1 MWKWP
6 QTSQS
11 QLIMQVCLILL
22 PGQPSR
28 GESQLV
34 GSGVLLGGETPLG
47 RGGKIQN
54 NEVNQLKWPITR
66 FKHGTRETTVMC
78 SVLQKSRYVT
88 FIGTDI
94 NFNFGGD
101 VEDNCYNIQSDVWAQ
116 LVDWHGFF
124 FLKCQETKKPK
135 QRRKRSNKQTTNQQP
150 TDQLTT
156 NNQTTNQ
163 HPTNKNCKNVHIES
177 CYSNSEAHMVII
189 HLVILWTSYP
199 AGFTGQD
206 IHQNVETFSRCVL
219 ISADFRSI
227 SLCGLWL
234 GHTLASSSAQIPHVL
249 FQGQSVSPT
258 ERSRQPRIKRSSGS
272 LAIC

>member
-54 NEVNQLKWPITR
+54 NEVNQLKWSITR
-66 FKHGTRETTVMC
+66 FKHGTGETTVMC

-116 LVDWHGFF
+116 LVVR
-124 FLKCQETKKPK
+124 K
-135 QRRKRSNKQTTNQQP
+135 QRSQNNEENVATNKQPNNQTSNQQP
-150 TDQLTT
+150 TD
-156 NNQTTNQ
+156 
-163 HPTNKNCKNVHIES
+163 HPTNKNCKNVHIDS
-177 CYSNSEAHMVII
+177 CYSNSDAHMVII

-199 AGFTGQD
+199 AGFTG
-206 IHQNVETFSRCVL
+206 
-219 ISADFRSI
+219 
-227 SLCGLWL
+227 
-234 GHTLASSSAQIPHVL
+234 
-249 FQGQSVSPT
+249 
-258 ERSRQPRIKRSSGS
+258 
-272 LAIC
+272 

>member
-6 QTSQS
+6 PTSQS

-54 NEVNQLKWPITR
+54 NEVNQLKWSVTR
-66 FKHGTRETTVMC
+66 FKHGTGETTVMC

-124 FLKCQETKKPK
+124 FINVRK
-135 QRRKRSNKQTTNQQP
+135 QRSQNNEENVATNKQTN
-150 TDQLTT
+150 
-156 NNQTTNQ
+156 
-163 HPTNKNCKNVHIES
+163 I
-177 CYSNSEAHMVII
+177 
-189 HLVILWTSYP
+189 
-199 AGFTGQD
+199 
-206 IHQNVETFSRCVL
+206 
-219 ISADFRSI
+219 
-227 SLCGLWL
+227 
-234 GHTLASSSAQIPHVL
+234 
-249 FQGQSVSPT
+249 
-258 ERSRQPRIKRSSGS
+258 
-272 LAIC
+272 

>member
-54 NEVNQLKWPITR
+54 NKVNQLKWPITR

-124 FLKCQETKKPK
+124 FLNVRK
-135 QRRKRSNKQTTNQQP
+135 QRSQNNEENVATNKQTTKH
-150 TDQLTT
+150 LT
-156 NNQTTNQ
+156 NNR
-163 HPTNKNCKNVHIES
+163 PTN
-177 CYSNSEAHMVII
+177 
-189 HLVILWTSYP
+189 
-199 AGFTGQD
+199 
-206 IHQNVETFSRCVL
+206 
-219 ISADFRSI
+219 
-227 SLCGLWL
+227 
-234 GHTLASSSAQIPHVL
+234 
-249 FQGQSVSPT
+249 
-258 ERSRQPRIKRSSGS
+258 
-272 LAIC
+272 